1 MKNFSLK
8 GWIILSIVL
17 FAILIFDS
25 CYNNDHDADVV
36 ACDVNLD
43 DLLKDTV
50 SFDSVFCDV
59 TFIPLENNRDG
70 MLSFV
75 SKMIVTKDYYIV
87 LDFNTYPQVVLFSH
101 DGDYKGTV
109 GRLGHGRGE
118 YEFIFD
124 VSADMDGN
132 IVLSTFDSFMV
143 FDSGGNFVRS
153 IKTNRDSFMKNVL
166 CYQDGIVCATNYSS
180 GASSLLQFFDQ
191 DYKWHHEMISPDD
204 VVLGNPPRM
213 RNTLHVTGD
222 TLCYFNPYTS
232 EITLLDLSN
241 YQTIKRYSIV
251 SKNMLNM
258 EKSQQENSG
267 IDIGDVDAVYSY
279 YLRDGKV
286 ISYLSLN
293 ESGTILE
300 VDTETDGYRLSVPD
314 GWFPEICDVH
324 DQYYYSILSQE
335 EFLELAK
342 GELYTT
348 GGTRMMISKACEKM
362 NRILTEKDN
371 YVIMKAKRR

>member
-17 FAILIFDS
+17 FAILILDS

-43 DLLKDTV
+43 DFLKDTV

-87 LDFNTYPQVVLFSH
+87 LDFNTHPQVVLFSH

-143 FDSGGNFVRS
+143 FDSGGKYIRTVE
-153 IKTNRDSFMKNVL
+153 KPQDSFMRNVL
-166 CYQDGIVCATNYSS
+166 CYQDGMVCATNYSS
-180 GASSLLQFFDQ
+180 GTTSLLHFFDR
-191 DYKWHHEMISPDD
+191 DYKRHHEMIPSNDI
-204 VVLGNPPRM
+204 VLSNPPRM

-232 EITLLDLSN
+232 EITLVDLLGF
-241 YQTIKRYSIV
+241 QEIKRYSIV

-258 EKSQQENSG
+258 EKAQEENSG
-267 IDIGDVDAVYSY
+267 MDIGYVDAAYSY
-279 YLRDGKV
+279 YLHDGKI

-293 ESGTILE
+293 ESGAILE
-300 VDTETDGYRLSVPD
+300 IDTKTDEFILNARD
-314 GWFPEICDVH
+314 GWFPEISDVH
-324 DQYYYSILSQE
+324 GQYYYSILSQE
-335 EFLELAK
+335 EFLDLVK
-342 GELYTT
+342 GEIYAT
-348 GGTRMMISKACEKM
+348 GGTRMMISKACDSL
-362 NRILTEKDN
+362 RRTLTTRDN
-371 YVIMKAKRR
+371 YVIMRAKRK